1 MSNQQQQGRIEMPD
15 PLVQDLATLVQRLTR
30 VVKEVRP
37 QNPLVEQATEFLKR
51 HNLNGNILR

>member
-1 MSNQQQQGRIEMPD
+1 MSNQQQQGRIELPD
-15 PLVQDLATLVQRLTR
+15 PLVQDLATLVMRLTR